1 MKTYFV
7 YILKCNDSSYYT
19 GFTNDIERRMSEHH
33 SGKNK
38 DCYTFDKRPLELV
51 WFETFNDVLNA
62 IAIEKQIKGWTR
74 RKKEA
79 LIKEDWDRLVQY
91 SKNYTQFGSST
102 VGPQCNE
109 RSSTGSD

>member
-1 MKTYFV
+1 MKMYFV
-7 YILKCNDSSYYT
+7 YILKCSDSSYYT
-19 GFTNDIERRMSEHH
+19 GFTNNLERRMIEH
-33 SGKNK
+33 SDGKNK

-74 RKKEA
+74 IKKEA
-79 LIKEDWDRLVQY
+79 LIKEDWGRLVLY
-91 SKNYTQFGSST
+91 SKNYTQFGK
-102 VGPQCNE
+102 

>member
-7 YILKCNDSSYYT
+7 YIVKCSDNSYYT
-19 GFTNDIERRMSEHH
+19 GFTNDLDRRLGEHQ

-38 DCYTFDKRPLELV
+38 DSYTFDKRPVQLM

-62 IAIEKQIKGWTR
+62 IAIEKQIKGWSR

-79 LIKEDWDRLVQY
+79 LIAQDWDKLVLY
-91 SKNYTQFGSST
+91 SKNYTQFGDGSST
-102 VGPQCNE
+102 D
-109 RSSTGSD
+109 SD

>member
-7 YILKCNDSSYYT
+7 YILKCSDNSYYT
-19 GFTNDIERRMSEHH
+19 GFTNDLERRLGEHN

-38 DCYTFDKRPLELV
+38 DCYTFNKRPIELM

-62 IAIEKQIKGWTR
+62 IAVEKQIKGWSR

-79 LIKEDWDRLVQY
+79 LIIEDWEKLVLY
-91 SKNYTQFGSST
+91 SKNYTQFGNGSST
-102 VGPQCNE
+102 
-109 RSSTGSD
+109 SSD